1 MWPRRSAA
9 VVIDDAAITT
19 RIKTK
24 LVCDKDT
31 KARPINVETHDGE
44 VQLSGFAKNL
54 AEKDAAVTVARAVT
68 GVRQSTLTPITTV
81 SFRTSTGI
89 RSLSGHRRPGAP
101 GRRVMTAPS
110 RRSGALAL
118 GVLLAFIAWPSAAL
132 APVIA
137 MLAKQL
143 VEQAV
148 TSLIKDTLLN
158 SLNGLGCKGIALSN
172 ALNALDGARPGLG
185 ALPGMSMPAM
195 PKLPDGMQ
203 MPTLPG
209 GALPGMPGMDA
220 TMVAGAEAKMRAMM
234 PAGMALDP
242 AQLAMMQDA
251 QTALANPLSPPETVA
266 TIDELAELGFLP
278 AEFQTEM
285 KECMVLVP
293 ASVPANDRKSFL
305 ASLDGGFFPP
315 RVSEG
320 VKARL
325 GAK

>member
-1 MWPRRSAA
+1 MAA
-9 VVIDDAAITT
+9 LELKGDGDVDGT
-19 RIKTK
+19 
-24 LVCDKDT
+24 DT
-31 KARPINVETHDGE
+31 A
-44 VQLSGFAKNL
+44 S
-54 AEKDAAVTVARAVT
+54 AEKSGTPQRFRAAGSVRPSAILRNRARSCNTVGLCV
-68 GVRQSTLTPITTV
+68 
-81 SFRTSTGI
+81 
-89 RSLSGHRRPGAP
+89 
-101 GRRVMTAPS
+101 
-110 RRSGALAL
+110 ALAL
-118 GVLLAFIAWPSAAL
+118 GVLLALIAWPSAAL

-172 ALNALDGARPGLG
+172 ALNALDAARGGVG

-209 GALPGMPGMDA
+209 GALPGMPGMPGMDA
-220 TMVAGAEAKMRAMM
+220 TMIAGAEAKMRAMM

-242 AQLAMMQDA
+242 AQLA
-251 QTALANPLSPPETVA
+251 LANPLPPPETVA
-266 TIDELAELGFLP
+266 TIDELAEPGFLP

>member
-1 MWPRRSAA
+1 M
-9 VVIDDAAITT
+9 
-19 RIKTK
+19 
-24 LVCDKDT
+24 
-31 KARPINVETHDGE
+31 
-44 VQLSGFAKNL
+44 
-54 AEKDAAVTVARAVT
+54 
-68 GVRQSTLTPITTV
+68 
-81 SFRTSTGI
+81 
-89 RSLSGHRRPGAP
+89 
-101 GRRVMTAPS
+101 
-110 RRSGALAL
+110 
-118 GVLLAFIAWPSAAL
+118 FIAWPSAAL

-172 ALNALDGARPGLG
+172 ALNTLDAARPGLG

-209 GALPGMPGMDA
+209 GALPGMPGMTGMEA
-220 TMVAGAEAKMRAMM
+220 TMIAGAEAKMRAMM

-293 ASVPANDRKSFL
+293 ASVPALGTSMGMFKPIVPQLRQARDEMRALSPAEQDELASNMAEELRAVPADDRKSFL
-305 ASLDGGFFPP
+305 ESLDGGFFPP
-315 RVSEG
+315 RVSAG